1 MTAAS
6 ELFMFFFL
14 MGEEERKG
22 ETSKGEEEEEDMERQ
37 EMRKGLCSIYNSRPL
52 WFGTMDASYP
62 SQFTGL
68 Q

>member
-1 MTAAS
+1 
-6 ELFMFFFL
+6 

-37 EMRKGLCSIYNSRPL
+37 EMRRGLCFIYNSRPL

>member
-1 MTAAS
+1 
-6 ELFMFFFL
+6 

-52 WFGTMDASYP
+52 WFGTMDASHP